1 MMIQVRETQIGLAP
15 GPSQMS
21 HIVEDWVPLSR
32 FDVGAE
38 VFIQTL
44 TGAGILTLY
53 FKGLT
58 YLQAIG

>member
-1 MMIQVRETQIGLAP
+1 
-15 GPSQMS
+15 MS
-21 HIVEDWVPLSR
+21 HIVEDWVPLGR